1 MADVYDVYDEDDN
14 GISFDGL
21 LGRSGNGE
29 GDGHRDVNGAH
40 GSASGSDGNAPVR
53 DGRGAGSG
61 DDGERRVRMSP
72 RGSDG
77 GSRPYGDVGTHGHGV
92 DEHTGVNAVGE
103 GGSRPVRRYGGVSSG
118 GAVAGGGGDAGV
130 RPNDVGGERHVGAPV
145 ASPVVRHPS
154 VRRDLGSANG
164 DGGRVGSPSVSAGVR
179 HPLVHPDVPVRRV
192 VDTVDDT
199 VDTVD
204 ANDGNA
210 HHRED
215 GVRSDDGERH
225 TRGKDRHKRA
235 TRSRIG
241 DVDLSKQQARIVDRV
256 NRNRRGDAKAFVMT
270 DTDQRV
276 FDYLVRW
283 RFATRLDV
291 LRVGGWRGFYGRKSY
306 RLNEYRDLGFVNV
319 DRIPLERLTYAQ
331 LTSTGVAL
339 SKYDYLGAEPAT
351 VITSGTRSHSLGLSS
366 LASQLL
372 AVDEEYD
379 DAKYDLLGLGDGW
392 GELRRDIRNGDA
404 KVIAER
410 EYRSALS
417 RVRKGMASPSAI
429 TDAKVSGAMM
439 KMFRDELR
447 DGNGSFCHDLY
458 DWFCCDP
465 QYGGAYA
472 WLWTVFGNWVVRDVE
487 KNKYGRPLLIDVHK
501 ERALDDRGKPVLIP
515 GDRFATKDHLP
526 DMIIARHRNRNGS
539 PNSIAIELELTAK
552 SEEDYDQT
560 MCGFMSNTGKI
571 LYRQVIWLV
580 VQGATANLIRRGATK
595 AGAVEGVDYRIVA
608 VSSSDTRS
616 SFYNGADMRPGVIDV
631 YDSGEARGYS
641 RISEIMDSSES
652 GR

>member
-1 MADVYDVYDEDDN
+1 MTDVYDEDDN

-29 GDGHRDVNGAH
+29 GDVHRGVNGAH

-72 RGSDG
+72 HGSDG
-77 GSRPYGDVGTHGHGV
+77 GSPRYGDVHRGV
-92 DEHTGVNAVGE
+92 NGADGHTGVNAVGE
-103 GGSRPVRRYGGVSSG
+103 SGSRPVRRYGGVSSG
-118 GAVAGGGGDAGV
+118 GTVAGG
-130 RPNDVGGERHVGAPV
+130 NVGGERHAGASV

-154 VRRDLGSANG
+154 VRRDLGFANG
-164 DGGRVGSPSVSAGVR
+164 DGGSVGSPSVSTGVR
-179 HPLVHPDVPVRRV
+179 HPLVHPDVPVRRAV
-192 VDTVDDT
+192 G
-199 VDTVD
+199 TVD
-204 ANDGNA
+204 ASDGI
-210 HHRED
+210 RSDDGED
-215 GVRSDDGERH
+215 GIRSDDGERR

-241 DVDLSKQQARIVDRV
+241 DVDLSRQQSRIVDRV
-256 NRNRRGDAKAFVMT
+256 NRNRRGCDAKAFVMT

-306 RLNEYRDLGFVNV
+306 RLNEYRDLGFANV

-429 TDAKVSGAMM
+429 TDAEVSGAMM
-439 KMFRDELR
+439 KMFRDELH
-447 DGNGSFCHDLY
+447 DGNGSFRDDLY

-526 DMIIARHRNRNGS
+526 DMIIARHRNLHNGS

-571 LYRQVIWLV
+571 LYQQVVWLV
-580 VQGATANLIRRGATK
+580 VQGATANLIRRGAAK

-608 VSSSDTRS
+608 VSSSDTKS
-616 SFYNGADMRPGVIDV
+616 SFYNGADMRPGVIDA

>member
-1 MADVYDVYDEDDN
+1 MADGYDEDDN

-29 GDGHRDVNGAH
+29 GDVRRGVNGAH
-40 GSASGSDGNAPVR
+40 GFANGSDGNAPVR
-53 DGRGAGSG
+53 DGRSAGSG
-61 DDGERRVRMSP
+61 DNGERHVQMSP
-72 RGSDG
+72 HGSDG
-77 GSRPYGDVGTHGHGV
+77 GSRQYGNIGTHGHGV
-92 DEHTGVNAVGE
+92 DEHTVVHVVG
-103 GGSRPVRRYGGVSSG
+103 GSGSRPVQRYGGVSSSGTVVSG
-118 GAVAGGGGDAGV
+118 GGGGGDAGV
-130 RPNDVGGERHVGAPV
+130 RPNDVGGERHAGAPV

-154 VRRDLGSANG
+154 VRRD
-164 DGGRVGSPSVSAGVR
+164 DGGVHVDGGGVGSPSVPAAVR
-179 HPLVHPDVPVRRV
+179 HPLVHPDVPVRRA
-192 VDTVDDT
+192 

-204 ANDGNA
+204 AGDGNV

-215 GVRSDDGERH
+215 GVRSDDVGGERR
-225 TRGKDRHKRA
+225 TRGRDRHKRA

-241 DVDLSKQQARIVDRV
+241 DVDLSKQQSRIVDRV
-256 NRNRRGDAKAFVMT
+256 NRNRRGDDAKAFVMT

-306 RLNEYRDLGFVNV
+306 RLNEYRDLGFANV

-417 RVRKGMASPSAI
+417 RMRKGMASPSAI
-429 TDAKVSGAMM
+429 TDAEVSGAMM
-439 KMFRDELR
+439 KMFRDELH
-447 DGNGSFCHDLY
+447 DGNGSFRYDLY
-458 DWFCCDP
+458 DWSCCDP
-465 QYGGAYA
+465 QYGGEYA

-526 DMIIARHRNRNGS
+526 DMIIARHRNLRNGS

-571 LYRQVIWLV
+571 LYKQVVWLV
-580 VQGATANLIRRGATK
+580 VQGATANLIRRGAAK
-595 AGAVEGVDYRIVA
+595 AGAVEGIDYRIVA
-608 VSSSDTRS
+608 VSSSDTKS
-616 SFYNGADMRPGVIDV
+616 SFYNGADMRPGVIDA

>member
-1 MADVYDVYDEDDN
+1 MTDVYDEDDN

-29 GDGHRDVNGAH
+29 GDVHRGVNGAH

-77 GSRPYGDVGTHGHGV
+77 GSPRYGDVHRGV
-92 DEHTGVNAVGE
+92 NGADGHTGVNAVGE
-103 GGSRPVRRYGGVSSG
+103 SGSRPVRRYGGVSSG
-118 GAVAGGGGDAGV
+118 GTVAGG
-130 RPNDVGGERHVGAPV
+130 DVGGERHAGASV
-145 ASPVVRHPS
+145 ASPVLRHPS
-154 VRRDLGSANG
+154 VRRDDGGVHG
-164 DGGRVGSPSVSAGVR
+164 DGGSVGSPSVSAGVR

-192 VDTVDDT
+192 VDTVD
-199 VDTVD
+199 
-204 ANDGNA
+204 AGDGI
-210 HHRED
+210 RPDDGED
-215 GVRSDDGERH
+215 GVRSDDGERR

-241 DVDLSKQQARIVDRV
+241 DVDLSKRQSRIVDRV
-256 NRNRRGDAKAFVMT
+256 NRNRRGCDARAFVMT

-306 RLNEYRDLGFVNV
+306 RLNEYRDLGFANV

-429 TDAKVSGAMM
+429 TDAEVSGAMM

-447 DGNGSFCHDLY
+447 DGNGSFRDDLY

-501 ERALDDRGKPVLIP
+501 ERALDERGKPVLIP

-526 DMIIARHRNRNGS
+526 DMIIARHRNLRNGS

-571 LYRQVIWLV
+571 LYQQVVWLV
-580 VQGATANLIRRGATK
+580 VQGATANLIRRGAAK

-608 VSSSDTRS
+608 VSSSDTKS
-616 SFYNGADMRPGVIDV
+616 SFYNGADMRPGVIDA